1 MRSNHVS
8 ATIKTVVS
16 VVILLLTASMSF
28 AQVTLTATRQTAT
41 VPDGNAVPMWGW
53 VCGTAT
59 GATCTGLDGTAQL
72 GGTTWQP
79 PLITVPYVA
88 TGTSLTIN
96 LANALPVETSIVI
109 LGQAAATA
117 PTANG
122 NLGTPV
128 RESGPRT
135 DGAHAGQNST
145 TWTAVAGATFTPPAQ
160 GNRVR
165 SFVPEVAANTTTAVA
180 YTWSALKPG
189 TYLIETGTYPSIQG
203 PMGLYGVL
211 VVYTPSAAG
220 GTAFG
225 AGTAYAGTSTV
236 GPYTVNYDASVPLL
250 LSEIDPVQNSAVEQ
264 FLETS
269 AGCPTATPGTGAC
282 GSLSASAEI
291 VKWTPACGA
300 AHTCYPAAVN
310 YAPLYFL
317 INGRSFDKTLT
328 TGFSSAAPVAATA
341 ATGNVLLRFVNAG
354 LHMHVPSVNGLSM
367 SLIAED
373 GNILPDVAL
382 GASTSATKTTP
393 NVAVRVQN
401 EVFLP
406 AGKVYDVMINPG
418 SNGSG
423 TTAPT
428 AFTPANYQV
437 FDREL
442 SLSTNGS
449 ARDGGMQTV
458 LQVAGGGTWA
468 ATNPTIVAPATY
480 YCVPGVT
487 LNVSDT
493 GKGVIGQ
500 DVNVYG
506 VTLLNGATA
515 AANHT
520 ITPFG
525 AAGGTDSLTLNPNGT
540 FTYTQAAANTTC
552 GGSFTYSVDGT
563 TTTQTAQIT
572 PTTLTT
578 KPVANN
584 DSYVSNIQSLLR
596 VAAPGVLVNDTDSHN
611 SLLCAAPTTAT
622 SCPTTGQSLAGT
634 GVAGANLLLKPDG
647 SFLATNP
654 GGAAGTA
661 TFSYVAINAE
671 KAVSN
676 TATITVNFQA
686 GSGLQVRVQDAKTQ
700 AAVTDYKWI
709 IEQDLSFQIDPTK
722 QVNTGGTVPPP
733 TLGTNFNASYMPVVA
748 VGCTGPQSCE
758 RDQTVYDPTTGN
770 HVPAVCDGGICV
782 PASTL
787 GASSLPITMPGDV
800 NLPTADAFGRPA
812 YYYISVLPGDAA
824 NAFNTGNAS
833 DPTVAGNCAAAKTLT
848 GQALTTSCG
857 HTMGG
862 APVAPGQT
870 QVTVNVEPNPL
881 PTATLVG
888 WIFEDDWPLNGEP
901 DTGGGI
907 EGGTNAQAFPTVEPG
922 LEDFSVILWDDAGG
936 SGDATGQ
943 MTYDMFNM
951 PLTNA
956 LNGTI
961 DPLTGLDACPISNAS
976 GQAQQVGMIIVCP
989 RFESDGVTLSP
1000 LVGQFVV
1007 ANLMPGRF
1015 GVTVHPGARREA
1027 NGEEWLQTNTL
1038 DGTHLLDAFV
1048 KAAEPHYFQ
1057 EYGPGGYHVFFGM
1070 ANPKIINGRLPAIC
1084 SGALNSSG
1092 APATGTGLNCSNTVK
1107 VQVTNLHQ
1115 GRSPN
1120 EQLFSSMVGAYGNSL
1135 NYSPLSYTTCYA
1147 SLGDTDGATFA
1158 FQKCDENGNV
1168 TFTGIPDGEWG
1179 LVVFDQW
1186 VDFIVDGSS
1195 KSINVNH
1202 TQACNASSSPGTCN
1216 VNYAAFTW
1224 QTHLWNRSY
1233 VDTTGRGS
1241 PVLLGD
1247 GTLDPL
1253 QSPGLI
1259 QTPVRIRM
1267 RNGKFSNTTFTN
1279 FAGEGHFDETF
1290 PLFAFYVAESD
1301 TTRFRGTGVHVV
1313 NDNGGAL
1320 DASGPYAAVLSSGE
1334 TYSLPPDL
1342 SIPGAIYCAGGDA
1355 ACNRTTFL
1363 TNPTGVA
1370 SRGTAGSTSTASVQ
1384 STGRIDPGTITTEG
1398 WQGGLSEYDLIDWG
1412 KQPYYPGE
1420 NGGIRGHVVYSSTRP
1435 FDDPGQLFQNLW
1447 EPLVPGVTINLY
1459 EEGTAADGTQTL
1471 TLVDTTTTSSWDAW
1485 AQGFGGAAQQG
1496 FGGGTAPN
1504 GTTVAGGIPNMNCPG
1519 QPPTDPFY
1527 SYTLQNTTNYLN
1539 PVTTVPHNSQYKC
1552 YDGYHNL
1559 NQVQPAP
1566 YDGLYHFPSPYCSN
1580 NPGGTIPGTTIAC
1593 ATVANPAFGVAG
1605 QTGAVKG
1612 VLPSQATCQASN
1624 LNCTGK
1630 YVVEAVTPPNY
1641 EITKEEDKNILIG
1654 DNFIAPATQQFG
1666 AISNIFIVP
1675 DQATISNANPC
1686 FGTGGGCTNPTT
1698 DLGRTF
1704 NVGGFGP
1711 GGLIV
1716 MPAPCVG
1723 QTRIVPDYM
1732 SISPEG
1738 GEVAPFAGATRPLCD
1753 RKEVALNDQM
1763 ESTADFF
1770 VWTKTPASS
1779 HFTGFITDDFSSEFD
1794 PAAPA
1799 FGEKFAV
1806 PNVPVA
1812 IKDYAGVEISRV
1824 YSDQWGSFNGLTFST
1839 WQVDPPNPTG
1849 YAPGMMITCMNDP
1862 GPIKD
1867 TRVTSPTFGQMITDP
1882 LFNSNYSTFCYEN
1895 PFMPADTD
1903 YLDTPVVPTSA
1914 FAEGYNPPDC
1924 AYPDAT
1930 PAIKSVTG
1938 SVAGPWVS
1946 GTTGN
1951 QTITITALGDV
1962 LVPNNGYSGPAAT
1975 VPPYNQKFITRHYG
1989 FGTGAHVTIDGEDA
2003 NCTGG
2008 DLSLSCT
2015 FNAGSLRLCSATN
2028 PAYSVGG
2035 ASNPNSSARCGELV
2049 ITAANGKQS
2058 IDTVTITAGGKTPT
2072 VLAAGQSIQSAID
2085 AASPGDMIIVP
2096 PGKYYEMLLMWKP
2109 VRLQG
2114 VGAASSIVDS
2124 NTHPA
2129 GILIDPWRRKVACLF
2144 GLATNGAYINNTPA
2158 AGGGTVNPYDPSGSF
2173 PNQFPGGECP
2183 FYSSV
2188 SGQVTTQS
2196 RVDQIPLETVI
2207 GWDVTQ
2213 NGNIAELLQEPSLM
2227 GAYEGAG
2234 ITVLAKGLENNNQPG
2249 VCDNTTTGGAP
2260 INLGCIPLNACS
2272 AFVDPMGN
2280 CTNSSTSTVGGVTMT
2295 NSQGDCNTASPFY
2308 GGNYLCNPSRIDGL
2322 SFTDSSQGGGG
2333 MFIHGYAHYLE
2344 VANNRIYNNAGTLG
2358 GGIILGQAETPPPS
2372 YDNSISTIIVTTP
2385 GSGYTCPGTATTCTV
2400 PVTICA
2406 TGPGVTGTCPAPPR
2420 GIRATAVA
2428 TISATL
2434 RQVTAITILNPGRGY
2449 IAVPRVVIPPPARCT
2464 TGCVT
2469 ATATAQLSPGVIEQA
2484 FLFNHHVNIHN
2495 NSVTQ
2500 NTAYGDELNSTTPA
2514 AAGGVTVCDGSD
2526 YYKFQFNWVC
2536 GNLSTGN
2543 GGGMSHFG
2551 FSYYG
2556 DIEHNTFLFNQ
2567 STNPTLPTHGGG
2579 LIVEGV
2585 PPDGTVCEGNAN
2597 VADFDC
2603 APALSDGVGP
2613 GLVINANL
2621 MQGNTAESGSGGGLR
2636 FQHVNGTDVQRALTT
2651 PTPWTNNPASATL
2664 HPNWLAN
2671 CTQQGNAET
2680 AYFTPGSNAPG
2691 SFGDSSTQCP
2701 AYRVRVINNIIANNV
2716 AGWAGGG
2723 ISIHNAIGV
2732 DLINNTVV
2740 SNDTTASA
2748 GVLFD
2753 AGGAPN
2759 ASTPPAG
2766 CDPTIVPPPPACTS
2780 SSITTSTKQPAG
2792 LATEAHDA
2800 NFLGAMAGATACIPN
2815 HPNCTTVSTP
2825 VVLNDIFYQDR
2836 AFNISVGTAGTVTTT
2851 TQTQSSVVLNP
2862 TLKQTTTGQCVSG
2875 ATYMEIGVI
2884 GGGTAPTPQ
2893 HGITASGTPNFVH
2906 QYCNGSRVP
2915 PEIANSVTFCT
2926 AGSGGAN
2933 NAGCLYPGSLGVPA
2947 GVPDASN
2954 STPPFGLSPAATVD
2968 EGNNWIN
2975 LFYGPLSTVNSSKSV
2990 GAAGYGEPLGDY
3002 ALTAHNNAGGASPA
3016 GYPPVPSTD
3025 FFGHSRPSGAS
3036 DAGAVQF
3043 TSGASSSTGGPSY
3056 SVLPNPLNFGSVL
3069 LGATLT
3075 TATAPVLS
3083 VDINNTGDA
3092 ALAHTGT
3099 VAITGTNANQF
3110 AIVTNGC
3117 TATSLAVAGT
3127 CAITVRFLPT
3137 SAGVKTATLS
3147 VGSYGGVSQPVTLT
3161 GAGWTPLTVNGVAET
3176 PSTTPPTVAFAT
3188 VAAGTTSTAQT
3199 VTLANPAGN
3208 PTLNIADI
3216 TFSSIYFYRA
3226 GPAGSATGGTCGS
3239 SLAGGASCTILV
3251 VFSPPP
3257 STQLG
3262 VATSAT
3268 MSVFDNAPN
3277 SPQTASLTGTY

>member
-1 MRSNHVS
+1 MRSKRVNATFKAAVS
-8 ATIKTVVS
+8 A
-16 VVILLLTASMSF
+16 VIFLLLTAAVSLG
-28 AQVTLTATRQTAT
+28 QVTVTLTASRQTT
-41 VPDGNAVPMWGW
+41 ILPDGNTVPMWGW
-53 VCGTAT
+53 TCDAASATAGNCLALNRT
-59 GATCTGLDGTAQL
+59 PQT
-72 GGTTWQP
+72 GGTVWQP
-79 PLITVPYVA
+79 PLITAPYVA

-96 LANALPVETSIVI
+96 LTNNLPVETSLVIV
-109 LGQAAATA
+109 GQL
-117 PTANG
+117 PG
-122 NLGTPV
+122 GGLGTPV

-135 DGAHAGQNST
+135 DGAHAGQTST
-145 TWTAVAGATFTPPAQ
+145 TWTTVVAATFTPPAQ
-160 GNRVR
+160 GQRVR
-165 SFVPEVAANTTTAVA
+165 SFVTEATPNTGTAS

-189 TYLIETGTYPSIQG
+189 TYLIESGTYPSIQG

-211 VVYTPSAAG
+211 VVT
-220 GTAFG
+220 TAPTTTA
-225 AGTAYAGTSTV
+225 AGTAYSGCAPLTPATCASAATTN
-236 GPYTVNYDASVPLL
+236 YSINYDADVPLL

-264 FLETS
+264 LVETS
-269 AGCPTATPGTGAC
+269 AGCPTATPGTGTC
-282 GSLSASAEI
+282 TGSLSAAMATA
-291 VKWTPACGA
+291 KWTQACGA

-310 YAPLYFL
+310 YTPLYFL
-317 INGRSFDKTLT
+317 MNGQAFNKTLA
-328 TGFSSAAPVAATA
+328 TGFSSAAPVGSAAS
-341 ATGNVLLRFVNAG
+341 TGNVLLRFVNAG

-373 GNILPDVAL
+373 SNVLADVAL
-382 GASTSATKTTP
+382 GAAKTTTVGTVTTATP
-393 NVAVRVQN
+393 NLAVRVQN

-406 AGKVYDVMINPG
+406 AGKVYDVMINPA
-418 SNGSG
+418 N
-423 TTAPT
+423 TATPT
-428 AFTPANYQV
+428 AAGTFTAANYQV

-458 LQVAGGGTWA
+458 LQVAGGGAWA

-506 VTLLNGATA
+506 VSLLNAGVA

-552 GGSFTYSVDGT
+552 GGSFTYSIDGT
-563 TTTQTAQIT
+563 ATTQTANIT

-584 DSYVSNIQSLLR
+584 DSYVSNLQSLLR
-596 VAAPGVLVNDTDSHN
+596 AAAPGVLANDTDSHN
-611 SLLCAAPTTAT
+611 SPLCAAPTTAT
-622 SCPTTGQSLAGT
+622 SCPTTGQTLTATAGT
-634 GVAGANLLLKPDG
+634 AKLLLKPDG

-700 AAVTDYKWI
+700 AAVSDYKWI
-709 IEQDLSFQIDPTK
+709 IEQDLTFQIDPTK
-722 QVNTGGTVPPP
+722 QVNSGGTVPPP
-733 TLGTNFNASYMPVVA
+733 TLGTNLNASYMPVVA

-758 RDQTVYDPTTGN
+758 RAQTVYDPTTN
-770 HVPAVCDGGICV
+770 THVPAVCDGGICV

-787 GASSLPITMPGDV
+787 GASSLPVTLPGDV

-824 NAFNTGNAS
+824 NAFNTGNAA
-833 DPTVAGNCAAAKTLT
+833 DPTVAGNCTAATTAT
-848 GQALTTSCG
+848 GVAVTSNCG

-862 APVAPGQT
+862 APIAPGQT

-881 PTATLVG
+881 PTATVVG
-888 WIFEDDWPLNGEP
+888 WVFEDDWPLNGEP
-901 DTGGGI
+901 DTGGGV

-922 LEDFSVILWDDAGG
+922 LEDFSVLLWDDAGG

-976 GQAQQVGMIIVCP
+976 GQAQQVGTIIVCP
-989 RFESDGVTLSP
+989 KFESDGVTLSP
-1000 LVGQFVV
+1000 LVGQFVIE
-1007 ANLMPGRF
+1007 NLMPGRF
-1015 GVTVHPGARREA
+1015 GVIVHPGARREA

-1038 DGTHLLDAFV
+1038 DGSHLLDSFV

-1092 APATGTGLNCSNTVK
+1092 APATGTALNCTNTVK

-1120 EQLFSSMVGAYGNSL
+1120 EQLYSSMVGAYGSSL
-1135 NYSPLSYTTCYA
+1135 NYSPLNYTTCYA

-1168 TFTGIPDGEWG
+1168 TFTGVPDGEWG

-1195 KSINVNH
+1195 KSLNVNH
-1202 TQACNASSSPGTCN
+1202 TQACNSSSSPGTCN

-1233 VDTTGRGS
+1233 MDTTGRGS

-1267 RNGKFSNTTFTN
+1267 RNGKFSNTQFTN
-1279 FAGEGHFDETF
+1279 FGGEAHFDETF

-1320 DASGPYAAVLSSGE
+1320 DASGPYAAVLNSAE
-1334 TYSLPPDL
+1334 TYSLPADL
-1342 SIPGAIYCAGGDA
+1342 SVPGAIYCASGDA
-1355 ACNRTTFL
+1355 ACNNNTFL
-1363 TNPTGVA
+1363 INPTGLA
-1370 SRGTAGSTSTASVQ
+1370 SRGTAGSTSTTSVQ

-1398 WQGGLSEYDLIDWG
+1398 WQGGLSEFDMIDWG

-1485 AQGFGGAAQQG
+1485 AQGFAGAGQQG

-1504 GTTVAGGIPNMNCPG
+1504 GTAVASTIPNMNCPG

-1527 SYTLQNTTNYLN
+1527 SYTLENTTNYLN
-1539 PVTTVPHNSQYKC
+1539 PTTAVPHNSQYKC

-1580 NPGGTIPGTTIAC
+1580 NPGGTIPGTTIVC
-1593 ATVANPAFGVAG
+1593 ATVTNPAYGIAG

-1612 VLPSQATCQASN
+1612 VLPSQATCQAGN

-1654 DNFIAPATQQFG
+1654 DNFIAPATMQFG

-1675 DQATISNANPC
+1675 DQATIGNANSC

-1704 NVGGFGP
+1704 NIGGFGP
-1711 GGLIV
+1711 GGNIV

-1723 QTRIVPDYM
+1723 QMRIVPDYM

-1753 RKEVALNDQM
+1753 RKEITLNDQM

-1770 VWTKTPASS
+1770 VWTKTPAAS

-1824 YSDQWGSFNGLTFST
+1824 YSDQWGSFNGVTFST

-1895 PFMPADTD
+1895 PFMPADTA

-1946 GTTGN
+1946 ATGQN
-1951 QTITITALGDV
+1951 ITITALGDV
-1962 LVPNNGYSGPAAT
+1962 LVANNGYSGPAAT

-1989 FGTGAHVTIDGEDA
+1989 FGNSRGSVRINGEDA
-2003 NCTGG
+2003 NVSSWSDSTIVASVPG
-2008 DLSLSCT
+2008 DLSL
-2015 FNAGSLRLCSATN
+2015 CSNSN
-2028 PAYSVGG
+2028 PAYGVGG
-2035 ASNPNSSARCGELV
+2035 TSNPNFNARCGELV

-2072 VLAAGQSIQSAID
+2072 VLAAGQTIQSAID
-2085 AASPGDMIIVP
+2085 AASPGDLIIVP

-2114 VGAASSIVDS
+2114 VGAASSVVDS

-2129 GILIDPWRRKVACLF
+2129 AKLIDPWRRKVACLF
-2144 GLATNGAYINNTPA
+2144 GLSLDGAYINNAPV
-2158 AGGGTVNPYDPSGSF
+2158 AGGGTVNPYDSSGTYS
-2173 PNQFPGGECP
+2173 CP
-2183 FYSSV
+2183 YYSSV
-2188 SGQVTTQS
+2188 TGQLTTQS
-2196 RVDQIPLETVI
+2196 MVDQIPLETVI

-2249 VCDNTTTGGAP
+2249 VCDNTTVGGAP
-2260 INLGCIPLNACS
+2260 INNGCIPLNAC
-2272 AFVDPMGN
+2272 AAYANPLGA
-2280 CTNSSTSTVGGVTMT
+2280 CTNSPTSTVGGAVVNNTI
-2295 NSQGDCNTASPFY
+2295 GDCNTTSPFY
-2308 GGNYLCNPSRIDGL
+2308 KTNYLCNPSRIDGL
-2322 SFTDSSQGGGG
+2322 TFADSSQGGGG

-2344 VANNRIYNNAGTLG
+2344 VANNRVYNNAGTLG
-2358 GGIILGQAETPPPS
+2358 GGIILGQAETPPPTF
-2372 YDNSISTIIVTTP
+2372 DNSINTIIVTTP
-2385 GSGYTCPGTATTCTV
+2385 GSGYTCPGTATTCNV
-2400 PVTICA
+2400 SVTIS
-2406 TGPGVTGTCPAPPR
+2406 VPPR
-2420 GIRATAVA
+2420 GGVRATAVA
-2428 TISATL
+2428 TVNATL
-2434 RQVTAITILNPGRGY
+2434 HQVTAITVINPGRGY
-2449 IAVPRVVIPPPARCT
+2449 ITVPTVTIAPPARCT

-2469 ATATAQLSPGVIEQA
+2469 ATATAQLNPGVIEQA
-2484 FLFNHHVNIHN
+2484 FMLNHHVYIHN

-2579 LIVEGV
+2579 LIIEGV

-2603 APALSDGVGP
+2603 APALSDGIGP
-2613 GLVINANL
+2613 GLVVNANL
-2621 MQGNTAESGSGGGLR
+2621 IQGNTAESGSGGGLR
-2636 FQHVNGTDVQRALTT
+2636 FQHVNGSEVQRALTT
-2651 PTPWTNNPASATL
+2651 VVSPATTPNTNV
-2664 HPNWLAN
+2664 LAN
-2671 CTQQGNAET
+2671 CTLNNNT
-2680 AYFTPGSNAPG
+2680 YFTPGSFGAG
-2691 SFGDSSTQCP
+2691 SFGDAPNQCP
-2701 AYRVRVINNIIANNV
+2701 AYRVRVTNNIIANNV

-2723 ISIHNAIGV
+2723 ISIHNAIGI
-2732 DLINNTVV
+2732 DLINNTVA

-2759 ASTPPAG
+2759 ASTPPPG
-2766 CDPTIVPPPPACTS
+2766 CDPTIVPPPPACSS
-2780 SSITTSTKQPAG
+2780 SSITTSTNQPSG
-2792 LATEAHDA
+2792 LATEVHDA
-2800 NFLGAMAGATACIPN
+2800 NFLGAMAGATGCIPN
-2815 HPNCTTVSTP
+2815 HPNCKTVSTP
-2825 VVLNDIFYQDR
+2825 IVLNDLLWQNR
-2836 AFNISVGTAGTVTTT
+2836 AFHISVGTAGTVTTT

-2862 TLKQTTTGQCVSG
+2862 TLKQATTGQCVGG
-2875 ATYMEIGVI
+2875 ASYLEIGVI
-2884 GGGTAPTPQ
+2884 GGSGGSAPAPQ
-2893 HGITASGTPNFVH
+2893 HSIVSDSGTSNFVS

-2933 NAGCLYPGSLGVPA
+2933 NAGCLYPGSVGVPA

-2975 LFYGPLSTVNSSKSV
+2975 LYYGPLSTVNSSKTV
-2990 GAAGYGEPLGDY
+2990 GAAAYGEPLGDY
-3002 ALTAHNNAGGASPA
+3002 ALRAHNNAGVANMA
-3016 GYPPVPSTD
+3016 GYPPVPATD
-3025 FFGHSRPSGAS
+3025 FFGHSRTGGV

-3043 TSGASSSTGGPSY
+3043 TTGASASTGGPSY
-3056 SVLPNPLNFGSVL
+3056 SVLPNPLNFGNVQ

-3083 VDINNTGDA
+3083 VDVNNTGDTALTRGTA
-3092 ALAHTGT
+3092 A
-3099 VAITGTNANQF
+3099 AISGTNANQF

-3117 TATSLAVAGT
+3117 TATSLPIAGT

-3147 VGSYGGVSQPVTLT
+3147 ISYGGVSQPVTLT
-3161 GAGWTPLTVNGVAET
+3161 GAGWAAVTVTPA
-3176 PSTTPPTVAFAT
+3176 TTAT
-3188 VAAGTTSTAQT
+3188 APYSFGAVAAGTTSAPTT
-3199 VTLANPAGN
+3199 FTLTNPAGN
-3208 PTLNIADI
+3208 PTLNIAAI
-3216 TFSSIYFYRA
+3216 TFSSTYFYRD
-3226 GPAGSATGGTCGS
+3226 GPAGTATGGTCGS
-3239 SLAGGASCTILV
+3239 SLGGGATCTILV